1 MALKSTQKIGLGT
14 FDFIKG
20 YAMIS
25 IIIGHLMN
33 LHNVGQSVVL
43 TGIGYIISVTS
54 AGLIPVFFIISGF
67 GFKGKSWKVMLKK
80 TFSDLL
86 IPYLIVILAISVIK
100 PIVLILTTGS
110 LHEAVSQTLP
120 MTISLLLGN
129 TGERYLWGRLMPW
142 WLPSWYILASFISFN
157 VLNVIL
163 KLKRVQYQILAV
175 LGSMAFGYLLFYLDF
190 HLFCISQGTMA
201 VGFCYLGCMIKKY
214 RLLDE
219 IRIHRWVYVLLVLIF
234 VAEFRWGCFDLCPGK
249 FNNVVL
255 DCIGVC
261 CTGLLLMSVG
271 VWLGNKEW
279 AALEWIKKIG
289 VYTYWLIC
297 IHTVEDNC
305 IPWYK
310 ISYQLP
316 DHQLLSFMIILAS
329 KTVLLIVACMILKEY
344 SKYSYRKKLEKN
356 RSK

>member
-33 LHNVGQSVVL
+33 LHNVGQSAVL
-43 TGIGYIISVTS
+43 TGIGYIIGVTS

-86 IPYLIVILAISVIK
+86 IPYFIVILAISVIK

-120 MTISLLLGN
+120 MTISLLIGN
-129 TGERYLWGRLMPW
+129 TGERYLWGVLMPW
-142 WLPSWYILASFISFN
+142 WLPTWYLLATFVAFN
-157 VLNVIL
+157 VLNLVM
-163 KLKRVQYQILAV
+163 KLKTVYYQILAV
-175 LGSMAFGYLLFYLDF
+175 IVSMAFGYLLFCLDF
-190 HLFCISQGTMA
+190 HLLCISQGTMA

-214 RLLDE
+214 SLLDK
-219 IRIHRWVYVLLVLIF
+219 IRGRYWIYAVLILI
-234 VAEFRWGCFDLCPGK
+234 VAAEFRWGSFDLCSGY
-249 FNNVVL
+249 FENVIL
-255 DCIGVC
+255 DCIGAAC
-261 CTGLLLMSVG
+261 AGMLLVSVG
-271 VWLGNKEW
+271 VSLGNKDW

-289 VYTYWLIC
+289 VYTYWVIC

-305 IPWYK
+305 IPWNK
-310 ISYQLP
+310 ISYQLE